1 MHDADH
7 DAAHRTQS
15 EYIDDSAE
23 VDHDPLSES
32 RRTDKPGATFT

>member
-7 DAAHRTQS
+7 DAAHRTRSQ
-15 EYIDDSAE
+15 YIDDSAE

-32 RRTDKPGATFT
+32 